1 MFLALI
7 IKFSNQP
14 SARRTQSHII
24 ETYVHLKL
32 EFDIYM
38 CVCVCVLVRLQ
49 GMPCCCRRQH
59 IKAHFIGLLSLMTG
73 FAGHKNPRSASN
85 SSSTLSSQFVFSLL
99 LSSLLPPTPFR
110 TELLKAHHRTAY
122 CLADSGLRKPS
133 KVCSVS
139 H

>member
-38 CVCVCVLVRLQ
+38 CVCVCVSAYRV
-49 GMPCCCRRQH
+49 CRAAVADSTSKR
-59 IKAHFIGLLSLMTG
+59 
-73 FAGHKNPRSASN
+73 
-85 SSSTLSSQFVFSLL
+85 TLS
-99 LSSLLPPTPFR
+99 
-110 TELLKAHHRTAY
+110 AY
-122 CLADSGLRKPS
+122 L
-133 KVCSVS
+133 V
-139 H
+139 